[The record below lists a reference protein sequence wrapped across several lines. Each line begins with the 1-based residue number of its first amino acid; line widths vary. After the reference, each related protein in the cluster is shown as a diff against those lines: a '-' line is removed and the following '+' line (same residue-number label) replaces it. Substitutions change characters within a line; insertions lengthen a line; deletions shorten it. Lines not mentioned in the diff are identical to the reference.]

1 MNYVGYYKI
10 LDVPPTAS
18 IDEIKHAYRKLSL
31 KYHPDKNP
39 GKKGAS
45 DMFIKITEAYTNLSK
60 KNEDE
65 TNFKNSKTSNV
76 STDPHV
82 ENIKEVITKLFG
94 ETMFKQ
100 AGTGLGQYSQNLD
113 KTMSP
118 SYTGNFPNHINH
130 NKSDAI
136 LEKPPDII
144 KTVDINIRDV
154 MEEHT
159 IYIPIDRWVVDTN
172 LTEKRYEVENIYV
185 TIPQGIS
192 DNDNILLENRGH
204 VQTEKC
210 RGNVIIKIKIINDT
224 LFERDGNH
232 IVYTHT
238 ISLKESL
245 CGFSFTLEHLNGKI
259 YTINNRKGSIVPH
272 ETIRTQVGKGIR
284 KNGQTGNLIIK
295 FVVIFPKILEM
306 SVIDELSNI
315 NF

>member
-1 MNYVGYYKI
+1 MNYTDYYKI
-10 LDVPPTAS
+10 LNVPPTAS
-18 IDEIKHAYRKLSL
+18 NDEIKHAYRKLSL

-60 KNEDE
+60 KNEDD
-65 TNFKNSKTSNV
+65 NKFKNSNTSNV
-76 STDPHV
+76 SSDPHV
-82 ENIKEVITKLFG
+82 ENIKEVISKLFG
-94 ETMFKQ
+94 ETVFKQ
-100 AGTGLGQYSQNLD
+100 TGVGQDSENLD
-113 KTMSP
+113 KTH
-118 SYTGNFPNHINH
+118 TGNFPNHINH
-130 NKSDAI
+130 NKSTTI
-136 LEKPPDII
+136 SEKPPDII
-144 KTVDINIRDV
+144 KTVDINIRDI

-159 IYIPIDRWVVDTN
+159 IYIPIDRWIVDPN
-172 LTEKRYEVENIYV
+172 LVEKRYEVENIYV

-204 VQTEKC
+204 VQNEKC
-210 RGNVIIKIKIINDT
+210 RGNVIIKIRLINDT
-224 LFERDGNH
+224 VFERDGNH

-245 CGFSFTLEHLNGKI
+245 CGFSFTLEHLDGKI

-295 FVVIFPKILEM
+295 FVVTFPKTLEM